1 MSTNIRISEYSV
13 PDRIFGYCF
22 PNRIFGRKNKKSSNF
37 KDFVFVKFA
46 SNIVKKVV
54 PRVIM
59 FIPVGAIMR
68 RYGDDSI
75 PVINP
80 ANCLTKTVTL
90 CQNYDRC
97 KSRRQSKHRPALDPM
112 TRITFKIIKD

>member
-1 MSTNIRISEYSV
+1 MATNIRIFGHG
-13 PDRIFGYCF
+13 PNIRILSFES
-22 PNRIFGRKNKKSSNF
+22 NIRKQKKSKKSSNF

-80 ANCLTKTVTL
+80 ANCLTKTDTL